1 MHHYKF
7 LLIVQ
12 FNSAIETDKIT
23 VEAKTVREAWIKAHS
38 YFYKNIKKSS
48 NRFLHQV
55 TLLNDYLDLGVFE

>member
-38 YFYKNIKKSS
+38 YFYKNIKKE
-48 NRFLHQV
+48 
-55 TLLNDYLDLGVFE
+55 GVVLWKAA